1 MLYDIIAIRGDNMDD
16 EFKNNLQTKDD
27 VLNMIVWI
35 ALDYDGCGDNAEC
48 LQKLVDELRELACY
62 GRNLDE

>member
-1 MLYDIIAIRGDNMDD
+1 MDD
-16 EFKNNLQTKDD
+16 KFKEILKTKDD

-35 ALDYDGCGDNAEC
+35 SLDYDGCGDNAEC

>member
-1 MLYDIIAIRGDNMDD
+1 MQDKMEDML
-16 EFKNNLQTKDD
+16 KTKDD

-48 LQKLVDELRELACY
+48 LQELIDELRELACY

>member
-1 MLYDIIAIRGDNMDD
+1 MHDEMKDML
-16 EFKNNLQTKDD
+16 KTKDD

-62 GRNLDE
+62 GRNLDT